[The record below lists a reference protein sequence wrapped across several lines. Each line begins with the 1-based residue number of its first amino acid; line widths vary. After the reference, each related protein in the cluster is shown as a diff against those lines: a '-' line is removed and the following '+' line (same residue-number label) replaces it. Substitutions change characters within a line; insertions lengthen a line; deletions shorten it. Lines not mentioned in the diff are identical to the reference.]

1 MSPRVQEPTHDASP
15 SQLAATPHSSWVG
28 RSAKRTPL
36 RQRPR
41 NAATRS
47 ALCKRTRLCWKCSD
61 TRAGLC
67 GRSLQ
72 RRRLPRA
79 RLPLGRLRQR
89 SQRAPA
95 LPIST
100 TQRQPLGLSKRRSLR
115 CVAAAADGG
124 GVTAVLALI
133 VLSEAR
139 ACRWAAAWIL
149 AVGSLARRDSLC
161 PATTFLRRGSC
172 VSNPQSSESCCA
184 SDRNRLK
191 SSGGGPLGGPWDGT
205 VSGCEVSGL
214 WCVLP
219 VRMFQMSAISVRRAS
234 AYGRSW
240 VGTVPRFR

>member
-1 MSPRVQEPTHDASP
+1 MLQ
-15 SQLAATPHSSWVG
+15 
-28 RSAKRTPL
+28 
-36 RQRPR
+36 
-41 NAATRS
+41 
-47 ALCKRTRLCWKCSD
+47 RTRARSGASRDAQRKRELLCWKCSD

-161 PATTFLRRGSC
+161 PATTFLRKGSC
-172 VSNPQSSESCCA
+172 VCVESA
-184 SDRNRLK
+184 DFGELLRVGQELFEELR
-191 SSGGGPLGGPWDGT
+191 GRPFGRPLGRH
-205 VSGCEVSGL
+205 SLGL
-214 WCVLP
+214 
-219 VRMFQMSAISVRRAS
+219 
-234 AYGRSW
+234 
-240 VGTVPRFR
+240 